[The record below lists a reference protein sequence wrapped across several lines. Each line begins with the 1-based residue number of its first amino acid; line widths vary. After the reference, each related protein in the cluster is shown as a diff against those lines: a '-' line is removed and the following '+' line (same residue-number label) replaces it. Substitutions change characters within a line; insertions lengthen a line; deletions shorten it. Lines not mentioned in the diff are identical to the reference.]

1 MCFFVSDPLGFFNGT
16 MEKIKPQAEI
26 EDEIELHEKGWIIQ
40 RVGWVILFTVLTAAI
55 LGLFG
60 SGVLSDEYLT
70 GPEGT
75 IQFERFA
82 RFETPMELRI
92 DGRDRNSFLEI
103 TFPLTYF
110 SEMELERIQP
120 APTAQA
126 FENDNIVYRF
136 AVREVTQVK
145 FYFVPKSTGKITTQL
160 QINKEPYSIHHF
172 IYP

>member
-1 MCFFVSDPLGFFNGT
+1 
-16 MEKIKPQAEI
+16 MEKIKPLAEI
-26 EDEIELHEKGWIIQ
+26 EDEIELHKKGWIIQ
-40 RVGWVILFTVLTAAI
+40 RVGWVILFIALIAAI

-60 SGVLSDEYLT
+60 SGILSDEYVT

-82 RFETPMELRI
+82 RFEAPMELCI
-92 DGRDRNSFLEI
+92 DARPRNSFLEVA
-103 TFPLTYF
+103 FPLTYF
-110 SEMELERIQP
+110 SGMELERIQP

-126 FENDNIVYRF
+126 FENGNIVYRF
-136 AVREVTQVK
+136 AVREITQVK
-145 FYFVPKSTGKITTQL
+145 FYFIPESTGKITAQL